1 MQKSYPCY
9 LAQVT
14 SDFRSGPET
23 SSTML
28 TQHGHE
34 LAIQLFKNFI
44 KTQTNLENHETCPRV
59 MISYVESV
67 VKKLECLEKVVRHYV

>member
-14 SDFRSGPET
+14 TDFRSGPEI

-28 TQHGHE
+28 TQHGRE
-34 LAIQLFKNFI
+34 LDIQLFKNFI
-44 KTQTNLENHETCPRV
+44 KHKQTQKI
-59 MISYVESV
+59 M
-67 VKKLECLEKVVRHYV
+67 KLVHVS

>member
-1 MQKSYPCY
+1 MQKNYPCY

-14 SDFRSGPET
+14 TDFRSGPET

-34 LAIQLFKNFI
+34 LAIKVFKNCI
-44 KTQTNLENHETCPRV
+44 KHKQSQKI
-59 MISYVESV
+59 M
-67 VKKLECLEKVVRHYV
+67 KLVHVS

>member
-14 SDFRSGPET
+14 TNFRSEPET

-28 TQHGHE
+28 TQHGRE
-34 LAIQLFKNFI
+34 LAIQLFKFFI
-44 KTQTNLENHETCPRV
+44 NHKQTQKI
-59 MISYVESV
+59 M
-67 VKKLECLEKVVRHYV
+67 KLVHVS